1 MTRLLILNPSELT
14 RDPRARRAAQTGRE
28 HGFDVVGL
36 CGQRAGEEPLPLE
49 GIDVRRLPADRMSGT
64 LRRAGLG
71 GFTEQRPFVRELRGI
86 YRLLRTG
93 RQNLRLVR
101 AGRRLGRFDVVH
113 ANENDSLPA
122 GWLLARR
129 SAARLVYDAH
139 ELYSTSEP
147 NYPVVY
153 RAVTSRIESA
163 LARRADAVTAV
174 SEPIGEEL
182 QRRFRLRARP
192 LTVLNAPEVSGE
204 DPVPGGTGP
213 LSAIYQGA
221 MGASRPLSDLLD
233 AAEAGDGWVLTI
245 RVAGADPEALR
256 REVKQRGLA
265 DRVEIADPVP
275 PTELVQALRGYEVGI
290 ILNRPLTLNDE
301 LVFPNKLF
309 EYLMAGLAVAAPRLP
324 GLTPLVEGDAVG
336 VTFEPGR
343 PDRLGAALSALAVD
357 RPRLEALRRTA
368 RQLALERYNAQVQGE
383 ILVRAW
389 RP

>member
-14 RDPRARRAAQTGRE
+14 RDPRARRAAQTGRD
-28 HGFDVVGL
+28 HGFEVVGL

-49 GIDVRRLPADRMSGT
+49 GIDVHRLPADRVSGT

-71 GFTEQRPFVRELRGI
+71 GFRVQRPLVRELRGI
-86 YRLLRTG
+86 YRLARTA
-93 RQNLRLVR
+93 RQNFRLVR
-101 AGRRLGRFDVVH
+101 AGRRLGTVDVVH
-113 ANENDSLPA
+113 ANENDTLAA
-122 GWLLARR
+122 GWALARR
-129 SAARLVYDAH
+129 SSARLVYDAH

-153 RAVTSRIESA
+153 RAVMGRVESV

-174 SEPIGEEL
+174 SEPIAEEM

-192 LTVLNAPEVSGE
+192 LAVLNAPDVSGDE
-204 DPVPGGTGP
+204 PVPGGDGP

-233 AAEAGDGWVLTI
+233 AAEAGEGWVLTI

-256 REVKQRGLA
+256 REVAARGLA
-265 DRVEIADPVP
+265 ERITIADPVP
-275 PTELVQALRGYEVGI
+275 PTELVEALRGYEAGI

-324 GLTPLVEGDAVG
+324 GLTPLVEGGGVG

-343 PDRLGAALSALAVD
+343 PERLGAALSSLAAD
-357 RPRLEALRRTA
+357 RPRLETLRRTA
-368 RQLALERYNAQVQGE
+368 RKLALERYNADVQGE

-389 RP
+389 QP